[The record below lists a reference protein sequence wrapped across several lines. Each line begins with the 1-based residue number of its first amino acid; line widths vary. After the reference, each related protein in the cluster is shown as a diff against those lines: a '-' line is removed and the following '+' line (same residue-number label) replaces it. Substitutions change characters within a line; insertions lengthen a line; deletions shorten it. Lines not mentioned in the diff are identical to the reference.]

1 MRTNRFLFI
10 LLLSV
15 VLLTSASAKEV
26 FDHNH
31 TLLDQVLKTFVR
43 DGKIKYA
50 DLKKS
55 ERLIDEYINRLQ
67 DVNERE
73 LALYTPEQRLAYWLN
88 FYNALTLKSIL
99 DNYPINGQQTAFPAD
114 SVRQIEGFWAAN
126 KWDTPLGRLT
136 LNQIEF
142 EILRKMGTR
151 EWIFGV
157 CKGANGSGVLLNESF
172 NGTRI
177 HEQLRKATTLWI
189 NNQSNMRIEVEERTI
204 HVANY
209 ITGYLPDLK
218 RDYYKRNDF
227 LKHSYQNN
235 VLANLYL
242 TFGVDEEAKTML
254 RAGVF
259 NVIYAPTDWGLNEA
273 R

>member
-1 MRTNRFLFI
+1 MRTNRYFLI
-10 LLLSV
+10 LLLSLA
-15 VLLTSASAKEV
+15 LLSSAAAKDV

-31 TLLDQVLKTFVR
+31 SLLDQVLKTFVR

-55 ERLIDEYINRLQ
+55 EQLIDEYVDRLQ
-67 DVNERE
+67 DVSERE
-73 LALYTPEQRLAYWLN
+73 LELYTPDQRLAYWLN

-99 DNYPINGQQTAFPAD
+99 DNYPIQGQQTAFPAD
-114 SVRQIEGFWAAN
+114 SPRQVEGFWAAN
-126 KWDTPLGRLT
+126 KWKTPMGRLT

-142 EILRKMGTR
+142 DILRKMGTR
-151 EWIFGV
+151 EWVFGV
-157 CKGANGSGVLLNESF
+157 CKGANGSGVLLGEAF

-177 HEQLRKATTLWI
+177 QEQLRRAATLWI
-189 NNQSNMRIEVEERTI
+189 NNKNNMRIDVENRTI

-218 RDYYKRNDF
+218 RDYYRRNEF
-227 LKHSYQNN
+227 LKHSYQDN

-242 TFGVDEEAKTML
+242 TYGADEEAKTML

-259 NVIYAPTDWGLNEA
+259 FVTYEQTDWGLNEA